1 MPDQTSRIRLGS
13 VLPERV
19 RNISDFPHP
28 IGFHSSKEGSEH
40 IVQNRPE
47 SDLDGLVRFWP
58 NASGPEASQCARVIG
73 PGFWQNAND
82 PPPVSHFQ
90 TRLRSSA
97 GCPDHNYC
105 AEPAWIWLTVSGLG
119 QTDPDR
125 KQAGVK
131 ESSDW
136 MLIASGMFSLLSLVQ
151 PRTQAI
157 ALTYLNFGVT

>member
-13 VLPERV
+13 VLPKRV
-19 RNISDFPHP
+19 RNISCKTGPSP
-28 IGFHSSKEGSEH
+28 IWMAWSGLG
-40 IVQNRPE
+40 QMR
-47 SDLDGLVRFWP
+47 LVR
-58 NASGPEASQCARVIG
+58 CARVIG

-82 PPPVSHFQ
+82 PLPVSHFQ

-105 AEPAWIWLTVSGLG
+105 AKPAWIWLSVSDLG

-125 KQAGVK
+125 KHAGVQ
-131 ESSDW
+131 EPSDW
-136 MLIASGMFSLLSLVQ
+136 MLIGSGMFSLLSLVQ
-151 PRTQAI
+151 PSTQTI